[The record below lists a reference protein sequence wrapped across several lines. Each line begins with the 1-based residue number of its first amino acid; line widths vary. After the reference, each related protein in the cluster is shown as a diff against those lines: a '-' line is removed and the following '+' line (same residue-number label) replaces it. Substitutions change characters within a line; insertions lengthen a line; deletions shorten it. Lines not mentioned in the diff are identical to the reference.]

1 MNYLK
6 DFNLTDEQI
15 KSITETIIESNVDIN
30 IFKYDSDKVIEILNL
45 FLQIGVTNLY
55 NIIITRPALFC
66 DTVESIKKKIDKYED
81 KVELANLLNE
91 DALNLEL
98 IGLL

>member
-1 MNYLK
+1 MSYLNT
-6 DFNLTDEQI
+6 FNLTDEQI
-15 KSITETIIESNVDIN
+15 KNIEDAIIENGIDLD
-30 IFKYDSDKVIEILNL
+30 IFKYDEAKIVEILNL

-66 DTVESIKKKIDKYED
+66 DTVDSIRNKINKYKNKK
-81 KVELANLLNE
+81 ELANLLNE
-91 DALNLEL
+91 DALNLKL